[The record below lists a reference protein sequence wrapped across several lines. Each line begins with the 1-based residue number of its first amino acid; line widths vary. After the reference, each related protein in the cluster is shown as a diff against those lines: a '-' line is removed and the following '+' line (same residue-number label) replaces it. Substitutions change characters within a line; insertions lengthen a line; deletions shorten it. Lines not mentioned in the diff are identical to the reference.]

1 MPNQMRLRLI
11 PASVAAWSGSLIR
24 SGRSTSHAQSLAIWK
39 AEWLARCRLVNALTM
54 LSVGSRGVTI
64 TTWLINLAKAS
75 GRGDIIRADHH
86 LTIAKAQPHPE
97 RDPRELVEAHV

>member
-1 MPNQMRLRLI
+1 
-11 PASVAAWSGSLIR
+11 
-24 SGRSTSHAQSLAIWK
+24 
-39 AEWLARCRLVNALTM
+39 M